1 MVKRVGPWI
10 VIAVLAFSLRLPFLN
25 QAIQGDDFYYLY
37 GAQHAQIDPLH
48 PHNARFYF
56 LGDRVDMRGF
66 PHPPLNAWVLG
77 ALLAICGDV
86 REVPFHLAYA
96 VFSILAALAMYSIAR
111 RFCDQPFLATLLFLA
126 VPAFVVNGNSLESDL
141 PFLAC
146 WMVAVALFLRAVG
159 ERSMAALVLSGIAGF
174 LAGLA
179 AYQAILL
186 APVLAVYLW
195 TKRRDWAIGWMAV
208 LAAPLAIGAWQLFE
222 RATTGQF
229 PALMLADYMK
239 SYSFQAPWQK
249 VRSAAALV
257 VHLGWVVSPL
267 LVRGSKV
274 AWIAALAAATGAA
287 LYDPHPLFWVSIGCG
302 VLVLIAAARAGGFIG
317 AWLLIFAAGAG
328 LVFFAGS
335 ARYLLPLAAPVAI
348 LAVRACS
355 ARFVMIGF
363 VLQIGLSLGFAIV
376 NYQHWAG
383 YRDFAASFAPQVK
396 QHRTWVDAEW
406 GLRHYLE
413 AEGALPLARN
423 QTPRPGEIVVSSEL
437 FRPVEFSAAV
447 APLAFVEI
455 RPSIPL
461 RLISID
467 GKSAYSV
474 VGRGIWPF
482 EISSAPMDRVRAEL
496 VIERKATLSFITPGD
511 PAAREQIVSGL
522 FPDGWMMDRATVLLK
537 PADARTPLRAVFEIR
552 QQSTARHVQ
561 LFIESTLAA
570 EETFAGPGAYQ
581 IAVPWTGGDQPVT
594 VTLVV
599 DKTFTAPPDERKL
612 GIVVTGIGFK

>member
-1 MVKRVGPWI
+1 M
-10 VIAVLAFSLRLPFLN
+10 LAFALRLPFLN
-25 QAIQGDDFYYLY
+25 QAIQGDDLYYLY

-56 LGDRVDMRGF
+56 LGDRVDMRGNS
-66 PHPPLNAWVLG
+66 HPPLNAWLLG

-86 REVPFHLAYA
+86 GEVPFHLAYA
-96 VFSILAALAMYSIAR
+96 LFSIAAALAMYSIAR
-111 RFCDQPFLATLLFLA
+111 RFCERPVQATLLFLA

-141 PFLAC
+141 PFLAF
-146 WMVAVALFLRAVG
+146 WMVAVAAFLSAVDSDSRAIL
-159 ERSMAALVLSGIAGF
+159 ALSGVAGF

-186 APVLAVYLW
+186 APILAVVLW
-195 TKRRDWAIGWMAV
+195 AKRRDWAIGWTAV
-208 LAAPLAIGAWQLFE
+208 LAAPIAIGAWQLFE

-249 VRSAAALV
+249 LRSAAALV

-267 LVRGSKV
+267 IVMKMTRGSKLP
-274 AWIAALAAATGAA
+274 WIAALAAATGAA

-302 VLVLIAAARAGGFIG
+302 VLVLIAAARARGFIG

-355 ARFVMIGF
+355 TKFVMIGF

-383 YRDFAASFAPQVK
+383 YRDFAASLAPQVK
-396 QHRTWVDAEW
+396 QHRTWIDAEW
-406 GLRHYLE
+406 GLRFYLE
-413 AEGALPLARN
+413 SEGALPLARN
-423 QTPRPGEIVVSSEL
+423 QTPRPREIVVSSEL
-437 FRPVEFSAAV
+437 FRPVEFNAAI
-447 APLAFVEI
+447 APLASLEI

-482 EISSAPMDRVRAEL
+482 EFSSAPIDRVRAEL
-496 VIERKATLSFITPGD
+496 VIERKATLSYITPGD

-522 FPDGWMMDRATVLLK
+522 YPDGWMSERATVLLK
-537 PADARTPLRAVFEIR
+537 PLDPRTPLRAEFEIEK
-552 QQSTARHVQ
+552 QSTARRVQ
-561 LFIESTLAA
+561 LLVEGTLVA
-570 EETFAGPGAYQ
+570 EETFPGPGAYQ
-581 IAVPWTGGDQPVT
+581 IVVPWTGGNQPVT

-612 GIVVTGIGFK
+612 GIMVRAIGFRGVVPL